1 MEGKRS
7 ELLGGPVRRKAAKD
21 TETWGWGQK
30 QKPGVQCSHGCQTG
44 RAPGLPDLALEVG
57 TEVGKEEEEDNNSSQ
72 LPGQTPAPEK
82 FLEG

>member
-1 MEGKRS
+1 MGQSGERRPRTLRPGAGARKR
-7 ELLGGPVRRKAAKD
+7 
-21 TETWGWGQK
+21 
-30 QKPGVQCSHGCQTG
+30 KPGVQCSHGCQTG